1 MKNTEISLNV
11 TVHYQAHQGVLPWAK
26 TPQQEPTSDY
36 RLSPGHKDIQISK
49 RLMDDFVFYFVIH
62 GDKKLN
68 LGRKKTAQQV
78 VTAAF
83 CFFAG
88 KAQGESTRPM
98 YVLYRGERID
108 FDAPQLIF
116 AAYMRLINAKRD
128 AYAEARLKI
137 LAELVFYAR
146 LAAKTHYH

>member
-1 MKNTEISLNV
+1 MKNTEVSLNV
-11 TVHYQAHQGVLPWAK
+11 TVHYQAHQGVSPWAK
-26 TPQQEPTSDY
+26 PPQQEPTSDY

-49 RLMDDFVFYFVIH
+49 RLMDDFVFYFVTH

-88 KAQGESTRPM
+88 KSQVGTVRPM
-98 YVLYRGERID
+98 YVLHRGERID
-108 FDAPQLIF
+108 FDVPQLIF
-116 AAYMRLINAKRD
+116 AAYMRLIHAKRD
-128 AYAEARLKI
+128 AYAEARLRI